1 MVKFNSSRFMLKVSP
16 GSCLG
21 EPWTIRSRKRMSH
34 DLFGPGI
41 DQSYCAILC
50 DSTHAAVTSLPKYFI
65 S

>member
-1 MVKFNSSRFMLKVSP
+1 MLKVSP

-41 DQSYCAILC
+41 NQSYCAILC
-50 DSTHAAVTSLPKYFI
+50 DSTHAAVTSLPKSFI